1 MKNKTRKMLYSCF
14 DLILGI
20 CQIGSIVMAVYKFI
34 TMIVCATDDFAQGAE
49 VLFAPIAAWAFI
61 AGCIALVRFKIE
73 DGLFDFVDDDEYL
86 DDEDLADL
94 DDEV

>member
-1 MKNKTRKMLYSCF
+1 MKNETRKMLYSCF

-34 TMIVCATDDFAQGAE
+34 TMTVCATNDFAQGAE
-49 VLFAPIAAWAFI
+49 ALFAPIAAWAFI

-73 DGLFDFVDDDEYL
+73 DGLFDFVYNDECL
-86 DDEDLADL
+86 DDEEFTDL
-94 DDEV
+94 DD

>member
-34 TMIVCATDDFAQGAE
+34 TMMVCTYDSVALNAE
-49 VLFAPIAAWAFI
+49 VFIAPIAAWAFI

-73 DGLFDFVDDDEYL
+73 DGLFDFVYNDECL
-86 DDEDLADL
+86 DDEEFTDL
-94 DDEV
+94 DD